1 MNLEQIDKSLRSF
14 ANEQPIPVTVSGD
27 CMAPLFSDGACL
39 HISPEKMYW
48 PGDIIV
54 FRRWDRQL
62 VSHRLLAYYR
72 RHGEKRYLTQPD
84 SGSRPDSAI
93 TVDQILGKVVGGAC
107 LKEAVNIPLRQRLMS
122 VIRMCKVMLV
132 RIPAYLNRLYR

>member
-1 MNLEQIDKSLRSF
+1 MNRQQLDKSLRSL

-27 CMAPLFSDGACL
+27 CMDPLFSDGTRL
-39 HISPEKMYW
+39 LVSPEKMYW

-72 RHGEKRYLTQPD
+72 RHGERRYLTQPD

-93 TVDQILGKVVGGAC
+93 TVDQILGKVVGGDC
-107 LKEAVNIPLRQRLMS
+107 VKEAAKIPLWQRLMS
-122 VIRMCKVMLV
+122 VIRMCKVILV
-132 RIPAYLNRLYR
+132 RIPAFLNRQYR